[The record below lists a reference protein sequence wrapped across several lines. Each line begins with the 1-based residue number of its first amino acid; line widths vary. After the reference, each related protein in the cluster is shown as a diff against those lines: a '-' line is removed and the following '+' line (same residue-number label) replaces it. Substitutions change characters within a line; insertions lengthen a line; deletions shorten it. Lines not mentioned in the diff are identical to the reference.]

1 MLLLAPILLIAL
13 ALVPSRSA
21 NTSPKTLASLIAITL
36 LFVLFDVTLIAGFS
50 LAQGQLGLGSLLS
63 TTIPRLL
70 ESVLGSAPGLY
81 VDGVAGTMAALI
93 SFIGWAIVRFSTR
106 YLDGEA
112 TQGRFMKWLGF
123 TLGAVLLMVL
133 AGNLILLAGAW
144 ALTSLGLHKLLTHY
158 EDRKAGQLAAR
169 KKFIYSRLGDVFV
182 VAAIVAI
189 YYTYGALQYS
199 TLFEQVATN
208 DSVAARQTNLIA
220 ILLALG
226 AITKSA
232 QFPLHTWLPDTM
244 ETPTPVSALMH
255 AGIINGG
262 GFLLVR
268 LNPLVSISASALT
281 LLAAIGGITA
291 IMGAVVMLCQTSVKR
306 KLAYSTIAQMGFM
319 TLQCGLGAYSAA
331 LLHIVA
337 HSLYKAHAFLSAGGA
352 AQGVARPAS
361 PLPTRTQS
369 GASLAG
375 LAGRAIAA
383 TVVAAGLVVGCLWLF
398 GLDEKLGGSIVL
410 LPLALALAVAH
421 FLATALSTG
430 SVAVM
435 LRTIALAAV
444 ACVSYCLALVVF
456 GFLLPHEHAAAAAHP
471 VVIVALGLGFVLA
484 SALYGLLPVLNRSR
498 LLQTLY
504 VHASSGFYVDIFMAR
519 ITRRFVPVL
528 VKAHAAAMPSN
539 TTLNLEKPNA

>member
-1 MLLLAPILLIAL
+1 MLLLAPVLLIAL
-13 ALVPSRSA
+13 ALVPTRSA

-36 LFVLFDVTLIAGFS
+36 LFALFDITLVAILAFAGSFEALQPLVS
-50 LAQGQLGLGSLLS
+50 AIPNPLSSLLS
-63 TTIPRLL
+63 N
-70 ESVLGSAPGLY
+70 APGLY
-81 VDGVAGTMAALI
+81 LDGVAGTMAALI

-158 EDRKAGQLAAR
+158 QDRKEGLLAAR

-182 VAAIVAI
+182 VSAIAAI
-189 YYTYGALQYS
+189 YYTYGAFQYT

-208 DSVAARQTNLIA
+208 DSVAPWQTNLIA
-220 ILLALG
+220 VLLAMG

-268 LNPLVSISASALT
+268 LNSLVSSSSVALT
-281 LLAAIGGITA
+281 LLAAIGGLTA
-291 IMGAVVMLCQTSVKR
+291 VLGAVVMLCQTSVKR

-319 TLQCGLGAYSAA
+319 TLQCGLGAFSAA

-352 AQGVARPAS
+352 AQGVARPVT
-361 PLPTRTQS
+361 PLPART
-369 GASLAG
+369 GAKVGAAALI
-375 LAGRAIAA
+375 GRAVTA
-383 TVVAAGLVVGCLWLF
+383 TVIASGLVVGCLWLF
-398 GLDEKLGGSIVL
+398 GLDEKLSGAIVL
-410 LPLALALAVAH
+410 LPLALVLAIAH

-430 SVAVM
+430 LPAVM
-435 LRTIALAAV
+435 LRTVALAGL
-444 ACVSYCLALVVF
+444 ACASYCLALVVF
-456 GFLLPHEHAAAAAHP
+456 GFLLPHQHATAAAHTA
-471 VVIVALGLGFVLA
+471 VIIALGVGFVLA
-484 SALYGLLPVLNRSR
+484 SAMYGLLPVTNRSR
-498 LLQTLY
+498 SLQSLY
-504 VHASSGFYVDIFMAR
+504 VHASSGFYIDIFMAR
-519 ITRRFVPVL
+519 ITRRCVPVL
-528 VKAHAAAMPSN
+528 VKAHATATRRN